1 MERKHF
7 LSEVGVRLSS
17 SPATS
22 SSSWSEDSSSCQ
34 NSISSGENVKAF
46 DVRTRTATIHCYSSY
61 GRLGQLSPLHTIS
74 PTSTFATPTQNTS
87 ITNSYQDRRFS
98 QTSPDTS
105 VVEQRKDDPAC
116 HSQDKLNFWLS
127 SLNFSG
133 YLPLFLS
140 AGYDLPTVVRMTPED
155 LTAIGIQHP
164 GHRKK
169 IMESITHLDLPDGLP
184 DFVPVSL
191 SEWLMLIGLE
201 FYEPALR
208 GQGFITLE
216 SVITISVEDLEDIGF
231 YRLGHQKRL
240 LLAIKKLK
248 EMFQKRQ
255 KGSGNEEQD
264 FNEKKRILQPSLLPG
279 GSQHDRFSSFHMPPT
294 ENNTEFYSLAPS
306 SSSPYT
312 TYGPQEDLP
321 PPMTESMHFQAAFCE
336 PLFTNPPKITLMLEP
351 SQLPNSASIND
362 SSPPPDLPPPMKPLH
377 TSLFQSS
384 SACSLPLSSSTMSKS
399 HDERAILMKGHGEGM
414 LKMHKTKPVARVAAN
429 TRKSGTYSYKD
440 LNGEN
445 EKTMCKE
452 DIGNSVYIKR
462 RNTIDE
468 LPFQSESG
476 MVENHIDRNNEGN
489 EKSLPYNLTANL
501 TWNRRQKSK
510 IRREKGEEVIK
521 SDSKDLADEKFNSF
535 DRSRSRSTGD
545 VLEDI
550 GSMLSDL
557 TTELDAMIKLESEFN

>member
-1 MERKHF
+1 
-7 LSEVGVRLSS
+7 
-17 SPATS
+17 
-22 SSSWSEDSSSCQ
+22 
-34 NSISSGENVKAF
+34 
-46 DVRTRTATIHCYSSY
+46 
-61 GRLGQLSPLHTIS
+61 
-74 PTSTFATPTQNTS
+74 
-87 ITNSYQDRRFS
+87 
-98 QTSPDTS
+98 
-105 VVEQRKDDPAC
+105 
-116 HSQDKLNFWLS
+116 
-127 SLNFSG
+127 
-133 YLPLFLS
+133 
-140 AGYDLPTVVRMTPED
+140 
-155 LTAIGIQHP
+155 
-164 GHRKK
+164 
-169 IMESITHLDLPDGLP
+169 
-184 DFVPVSL
+184 
-191 SEWLMLIGLE
+191 
-201 FYEPALR
+201 
-208 GQGFITLE
+208 
-216 SVITISVEDLEDIGF
+216 
-231 YRLGHQKRL
+231 
-240 LLAIKKLK
+240 
-248 EMFQKRQ
+248 
-255 KGSGNEEQD
+255 
-264 FNEKKRILQPSLLPG
+264 
-279 GSQHDRFSSFHMPPT
+279 
-294 ENNTEFYSLAPS
+294 
-306 SSSPYT
+306 
-312 TYGPQEDLP
+312 
-321 PPMTESMHFQAAFCE
+321 
-336 PLFTNPPKITLMLEP
+336 MLEP

-535 DRSRSRSTGD
+535 DRSRSR
-545 VLEDI
+545 
-550 GSMLSDL
+550 
-557 TTELDAMIKLESEFN
+557 